1 MTTEPSKSRPT
12 GLILLGWGLALLQF
26 VPIAGMGDA
35 TMPIGCVLNLGA
47 LILAIL
53 LIRHQNS
60 TAKTNGWIIFVIWL
74 VLFVIG
80 FLAGFA
86 GVF

>member
-1 MTTEPSKSRPT
+1 MITEPSKPRPT
-12 GLILLGWGLALLQF
+12 GLILLGWGVTFLQF
-26 VPIAGMGDA
+26 VPMTDMGDA
-35 TMPIGCVLNLGA
+35 TMPVACVLNLGA

-74 VLFVIG
+74 VLFVVG
-80 FLAGFA
+80 FLAGLA
-86 GVF
+86 GAL